1 MSTSTSFARRLLA
14 GAALLT
20 LAAGPA
26 LAQNS
31 GMERVEVRGGRVL
44 ETVPRHDVRMACSAL
59 EEELQTA
66 LARTW
71 VDEGK
76 YGEVKVQ
83 FVLEN
88 GRVSTVQARGV
99 SSTIARQVRAAM
111 HKVDC
116 TSSTTADAQVYRFT
130 VDFVDPQ
137 ATGDARMA
145 ARSIRVSSG
154 G

>member
-1 MSTSTSFARRLLA
+1 MSTSTTIARSLLA
-14 GAALLT
+14 GIAMLT

-26 LAQNS
+26 LAQPD

-44 ETVPRHDVRMACSAL
+44 ETVPRYDVRAACSAL

-66 LARTW
+66 LARTY
-71 VDEGK
+71 VDEGR

-88 GRVSTVQARGV
+88 GRVNTVQARGV
-99 SSTIARQVRAAM
+99 SNTVSRQVRAAM

-116 TSSTTADAQVYRFT
+116 TSRSTADAQVYRFT

-137 ATGDARMA
+137 ATGDTRTA
-145 ARSIRVSSG
+145 ARSIRVNSG

>member
-1 MSTSTSFARRLLA
+1 MSTPTSLARRLLA

-31 GMERVEVRGGRVL
+31 GIERVEVRGGRVL
-44 ETVPRHDVRMACSAL
+44 ETVPRHDVHSACSTI

-71 VDEGK
+71 ADEGR
-76 YGEVKVQ
+76 YGKVKVQ

-88 GRVSTVQARGV
+88 GRVSAVQARGV
-99 SSTIARQVRAAM
+99 SNAVSRQVRAAM

-116 TSSTTADAQVYRFT
+116 TSRATADAQVYRFS

-137 ATGDARMA
+137 ASADARMA
-145 ARSIRVSSG
+145 ARNIRISSG

>member
-1 MSTSTSFARRLLA
+1 MSTSTRIARSALA
-14 GAALLT
+14 TIALLT

-26 LAQNS
+26 LAQTG

-44 ETVPRHDVRMACSAL
+44 ETVPRHDVHSACSAI

-66 LARTW
+66 LARTY
-71 VDEGK
+71 VDEGR

-88 GRVSTVQARGV
+88 GRISTVQARGV
-99 SSTIARQVRAAM
+99 SNTVSRQVRAAM

-116 TSSTTADAQVYRFT
+116 TSRATADAQVYRFT

-137 ATGDARMA
+137 ASADARMA

>member
-1 MSTSTSFARRLLA
+1 MSTSTSFARRVLA
-14 GAALLT
+14 ATALLT
-20 LAAGPA
+20 LAAAPA
-26 LAQNS
+26 MAQT
-31 GMERVEVRGGRVL
+31 GAMERVEVRGGRVL
-44 ETVPRHDVRMACSAL
+44 ETVPRHDVHSACSAI

-71 VDEGK
+71 VDEGR

-99 SSTIARQVRAAM
+99 SNAVSRQVRAAM

-116 TSSTTADAQVYRFT
+116 TSRATADAQVYRFT

-137 ATGDARMA
+137 ASADTRMA
-145 ARSIRVSSG
+145 ARRIRISSG

>member
-1 MSTSTSFARRLLA
+1 MPTSTRITCRALA
-14 GAALLT
+14 ASALLT

-26 LAQNS
+26 LAQTGS
-31 GMERVEVRGGRVL
+31 LERVEVRGGRVL
-44 ETVPRHDVRMACSAL
+44 EVVPRHDVHAACNTI

-71 VDEGK
+71 ADEGR

-137 ATGDARMA
+137 ASADARMA
-145 ARSIRVSSG
+145 ARRIRISSG